1 MIRLIAADMD
11 GTLLN
16 SRQELPK
23 ELFPLIDSLA
33 ARGVYFA
40 AASGRQYY
48 NLRHI
53 FEPVKDKMFFVA
65 ENGGVVFH
73 QGKNIYVSAIDPVF
87 LPEVV
92 DCVRGLGAAP
102 FLCGL
107 QASYSESEEAVLTD
121 NAKMYYYN
129 YQVLD
134 NVLKAQDTI
143 CKIAVFDY
151 TDAEKNVFHQL
162 RDRFGDVLEVSLSGQ
177 HWVDLSMPGT
187 NKGTAIKRIQEQF
200 GIGFDETMLFGD
212 YLNDY
217 EMMKVGHYSYAM
229 ANAHPE
235 LKAICNYETLSNDDN
250 GVIEAIRQVCP
261 EAFDTIE

>member
-16 SRQELPK
+16 SNKELPR
-23 ELFPLIDSLA
+23 ELFPLIDRLA
-33 ARGVYFA
+33 EQKVYFA

-53 FEPVKDKMFFVA
+53 FEPVADKMFFVA

-73 QGKNIYVSAIDPVF
+73 RGKNIFASPIDEKF

-92 DCVRGLGAAP
+92 TFVRALGGYP

-107 QASYSESEEAVLTD
+107 NAAYAESREAVLTV

-129 YQVLD
+129 YEVLD
-134 NVLKAQDTI
+134 DVLKAEDTI

-151 TDAEKNVFHQL
+151 TDAERNVFHPL
-162 RDRFGDVLEVSLSGQ
+162 KERFGDVLEVSLSGQ

-187 NKGTAIKRIQEQF
+187 NKGTAIKGIQQQF

-229 ANAHPE
+229 ANAHPD
-235 LKAICNYETLSNDDN
+235 LKAICNYEAKSNDDN
-250 GVIEAIRQVCP
+250 GVIEAIRQVYP
-261 EAFDTIE
+261 EAFED